1 MHVHLV
7 SNLFVDDILA
17 IEHTVETMKDG
28 SFVVWV
34 IDIHF
39 SNKVVTCFLRKGDM
53 PGSESPSDCRLKKSI
68 KQLYYLQPAGGRT
81 FTLSFPM
88 I

>member
-53 PGSESPSDCRLKKSI
+53 PGSESPSEDSRSLSSNCIIFS
-68 KQLYYLQPAGGRT
+68 LQVGAP
-81 FTLSFPM
+81 LL
-88 I
+88 

>member
-1 MHVHLV
+1 MHLV
-7 SNLFVDDILA
+7 SNLFVDDSLVK
-17 IEHTVETMKDG
+17 IEHAAETKKDG
-28 SFVVWV
+28 SFVIWV

-39 SNKVVTCFLRKGDM
+39 SKKVVTCFLRKGDM

-68 KQLYYLQPAGGRT
+68 KQLYYLQSAGGRT